1 MAGYVPLEIDAY
13 ASFSRII
20 VLSNEDG
27 TQQNLVGSYA
37 NSFIRETQFSST
49 IYVLDA
55 QITSANTGEITLS
68 MTAANTGLMPPGR
81 YLYDVV
87 ETDDLGERSRLIEG
101 IVVVNPGITQF

>member
-1 MAGYVPLEIDAY
+1 MAGYVPIEIEAY

-20 VLSNEDG
+20 VITNEDG
-27 TQQNLVGSYA
+27 TRQNLVGSYA
-37 NSFIRETQFSST
+37 NSSIRETQFSST
-49 IYVLDA
+49 NYVLA
-55 QITSANTGEITLS
+55 AEITGANIGEITLS

-87 ETDDLGERSRLIEG
+87 ATDDLGERSRVIEG